1 MLLIENVIDTRALL
15 CFDFAYFLVL
25 YLLYSMRSQNL
36 GLDFQEHWSLLLRW
50 GKMRLLNNDG
60 FEVRDYDLLWNFWNS
75 VRTKALK
82 SLLHLVLTVSKLMRI
97 WKLLVCL
104 WPC

>member
-25 YLLYSMRSQNL
+25 YWLYSMRSQNL

-50 GKMRLLNNDG
+50 GKN
-60 FEVRDYDLLWNFWNS
+60 
-75 VRTKALK
+75 
-82 SLLHLVLTVSKLMRI
+82 
-97 WKLLVCL
+97 
-104 WPC
+104 